1 MGYLS
6 HNLCSMVKAYAQSIP
21 IGSRA
26 KALALSCR
34 APAKAVA
41 TAKPLPAKACRG
53 ISPGLK
59 PLAHPPPFFGGGVF
73 LKIPYLVGHT
83 FSHIRE
89 SIKEDGVFH
98 SIGLVFFC
106 CLVLFS
112 FSLRRFWAFVALFG
126 GFRRF
131 SAGGRLLPLRFSL
144 CFLLRRV
151 GFIIVLRWSS
161 LFFLRFFIDV
171 WGFFIDVWGF
181 FVDI

>member
-1 MGYLS
+1 MGYIS
-6 HNLCSMVKAYAQSIP
+6 HNVCSMVKACAQSIP

-34 APAKAVA
+34 VSAKAA
-41 TAKPLPAKACRG
+41 TTAKPLPAKACRG
-53 ISPGLK
+53 ISPRLK
-59 PLAHPPPFFGGGVF
+59 ALAHPPPFFGGGVF
-73 LKIPYLVGHT
+73 LKTHYLVGHT

-98 SIGLVFFC
+98 SISLVFFC

-131 SAGGRLLPLRFSL
+131 SAGDRLLPHRLSL
-144 CFLLRRV
+144 CFLLRRI
-151 GFIIVLRWSS
+151 GLIVALRLSS
-161 LFFLRFFIDV
+161 LFFIVMICRGWRSV
-171 WGFFIDVWGF
+171 P
-181 FVDI
+181 